1 MEKENLYLVYNKA
14 EWLQNTI
21 FNWSEQEIYNANEKG
36 YIGTRYGVDCYVCK
50 SIPTNINKE

>member
-50 SIPTNINKE
+50 SIPTNIK